1 MTKDKKEQLEGVVTE
16 ALPDTKFRVKLKE
29 DDREILAYLAGKM
42 RMHYIR
48 VVPGD
53 EVVVEMTPYD
63 KDRGRI
69 VYRM

>member
-1 MTKDKKEQLEGVVTE
+1 MAEEKKELEGVVTE

-29 DDREILAYLAGKM
+29 DDREIIAYLSGKM

-53 EVVVEMTPYD
+53 EVVVEMGPYD

-69 VYRM
+69 TYRL

>member
-1 MTKDKKEQLEGVVTE
+1 MSKKDIQEFEGIVTE

-29 DDREILAYLAGKM
+29 SEKEIIAYLSGKM
-42 RMHYIR
+42 RMNYIR

-53 EVVVEMTPYD
+53 EVVVAMTPYD

-69 VYRM
+69 VYRL

>member
-1 MTKDKKEQLEGVVTE
+1 MAEEKKELEGVVTE

-29 DDREILAYLAGKM
+29 NDREIIAYLSGKM

-53 EVVVEMTPYD
+53 EVVVEMGPYD
-63 KDRGRI
+63 ENRGRI
-69 VYRM
+69 IYRL